1 MRQPGEGGEN
11 FYRKCSPPFPQT
23 PIPPLSKIFDFIE
36 SLSVILAARGLV
48 FLEAESISGRASS
61 KKAVAEYRIREFG
74 REERLGGRLRSSLL
88 RFYDNGMFLTPK
100 DTRKAGTSSCW
111 RDSGLHWTTLGSK
124 FFEWWGGGTRNIFII
139 LCLFLFYSM
148 FVPSFTPNFTPI
160 VIAC

>member
-1 MRQPGEGGEN
+1 MPDSERN
-11 FYRKCSPPFPQT
+11 V
-23 PIPPLSKIFDFIE
+23 PLSHREDKPGCSCIPAF
-36 SLSVILAARGLV
+36 
-48 FLEAESISGRASS
+48 FLEAESISGRTSS

-74 REERLGGRLRSSLL
+74 RDERLGSRLRSSLL